1 MLYVSCPQTYSLQL
15 KDLLHAKVTSSL
27 FLIHVSNI
35 ECATRIIMD
44 LRMRKQW
51 VILFIFRERD
61 LLFLDGKSVW
71 RLVLKS
77 LDLWDIRLNRSTP
90 ITKLGVKIKYII
102 KKIRFRQIIKSSNQY
117 VLKIHL
123 DHSKSSSF
131 QNYKQERFR
140 LYKIFQIKIKIC
152 LLGFWEN

>member
-1 MLYVSCPQTYSLQL
+1 M
-15 KDLLHAKVTSSL
+15 
-27 FLIHVSNI
+27 
-35 ECATRIIMD
+35 
-44 LRMRKQW
+44 
-51 VILFIFRERD
+51 ILFIFRERD

-71 RLVLKS
+71 RLVLLS

-90 ITKLGVKIKYII
+90 ITTLGVKIKYII

-140 LYKIFQIKIKIC
+140 LYKIFQIKIKIKIC
-152 LLGFWEN
+152 LIGGLDNYKNI